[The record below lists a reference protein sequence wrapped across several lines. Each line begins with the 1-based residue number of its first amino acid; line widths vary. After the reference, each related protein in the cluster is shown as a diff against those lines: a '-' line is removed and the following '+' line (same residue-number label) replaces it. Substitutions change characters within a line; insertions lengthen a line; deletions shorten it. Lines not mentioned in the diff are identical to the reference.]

1 LPAAIKGPTHGLL
14 FDRLGVY
21 TDALMQAG
29 DWALTGTI
37 SLIFLWFGSLKFLS
51 FEQEGLKPII
61 SNNPLISWLYTVFG
75 VAGGAQF
82 LGVFEITT
90 GMLIACRLFNP
101 KLSALG
107 GAMGVWSF
115 SLTVTCLFT
124 TPGAFEPGYLLALSP
139 GVGAFLV
146 KDIVLFSACL
156 WILGASLRDVRTRNV
171 A

>member
-1 LPAAIKGPTHGLL
+1 
-14 FDRLGVY
+14 
-21 TDALMQAG
+21 MQAG
-29 DWALTGTI
+29 DWALTSTI
-37 SLIFLWFGSLKFLS
+37 SLIFLWFGSLKFLN

-90 GMLIACRLFNP
+90 GILIACRLFNP

-107 GAMGVWSF
+107 GAMGIWSF

-124 TPGAFEPGYLLALSP
+124 TPGAFEPGYVLALSP

>member
-1 LPAAIKGPTHGLL
+1 MPAAIKGPAHGLL

-21 TDALMQAG
+21 GDALMQAG

-37 SLIFLWFGSLKFLS
+37 SLIFLWFGSLKFLN
-51 FEQEGLKPII
+51 FEQQGLKPII

-90 GMLIACRLFNP
+90 GILIACRLFNP

-107 GAMGVWSF
+107 GAMGIWSF

-124 TPGAFEPGYLLALSP
+124 TPGAFEPGYVLALSP